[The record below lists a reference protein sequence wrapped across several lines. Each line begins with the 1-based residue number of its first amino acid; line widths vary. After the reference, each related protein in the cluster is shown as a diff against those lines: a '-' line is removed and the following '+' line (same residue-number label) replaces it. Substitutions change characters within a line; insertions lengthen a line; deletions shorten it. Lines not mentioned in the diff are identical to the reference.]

1 MPVPCEEGNPRQ
13 QLRMALASLS
23 PLHRNGPTWAAG
35 MSLDKAGFAYQALD
49 GQRPGCPRQSHLK
62 ISDMEATPGG
72 CAGSTGPATA
82 QPGESLHCDPRGPML
97 PPPSPGYPVPR
108 PGRCGIPGAHAEG
121 CRRASRAPRPPGV
134 CQRRRP
140 VAMRGPGSQSQD
152 PLWGQYRAEIG
163 QIASGFAPFD
173 SHPEPDRRVSGAADG
188 GPSAAGEPDSGR
200 RALAAPG
207 SRLRERQCPAPS
219 AARSQCPSG
228 CAPHA
233 QQGGDRRRPAG
244 QVVAGLHSGP
254 GCASCDQESPLAL
267 DHDHAA
273 RKVSTMSANRTNSPL
288 AQPAGHS
295 ECRPG

>member
-1 MPVPCEEGNPRQ
+1 MVRPNGCVYGRSSSGSGTLHSRAAPWRCGITESCPLGGAKDGSTVLVRDGSAVSARPTSRVSHRRGLQYRWIGIQITWQCPECAVARTGTALCHNPRGEGGPSQ
-13 QLRMALASLS
+13 PYARTLRRGHPQAAAAHGTRIT
-23 PLHRNGPTWAAG
+23 HRNGPTWAAG

-97 PPPSPGYPVPR
+97 PSPSPGYPVPR
-108 PGRCGIPGAHAEG
+108 PGRCGTPGAHAEG

-173 SHPEPDRRVSGAADG
+173 SHPEPDRRVSGAAD
-188 GPSAAGEPDSGR
+188 
-200 RALAAPG
+200 
-207 SRLRERQCPAPS
+207 
-219 AARSQCPSG
+219 
-228 CAPHA
+228 
-233 QQGGDRRRPAG
+233 
-244 QVVAGLHSGP
+244 
-254 GCASCDQESPLAL
+254 
-267 DHDHAA
+267 
-273 RKVSTMSANRTNSPL
+273 
-288 AQPAGHS
+288 
-295 ECRPG
+295 